1 MFYKDISFFYVCKEF
16 ADFQK
21 FLQKLCE
28 DCLIIRIKDVFLLY
42 YKLIYQYE
50 ICELLYGSCF
60 DFCFYVQLRQ

>member
-28 DCLIIRIKDVFLLY
+28 DCLIIRKKMNNLAILTN
-42 YKLIYQYE
+42 
-50 ICELLYGSCF
+50 
-60 DFCFYVQLRQ
+60 